1 MSSLS
6 KVDYKKFFWPIV
18 IAAIIWLC
26 SGFRPDGISLEAW
39 RILAIFVGTIIG
51 CIVQP
56 IPIAGVAIVGITIA
70 VLLKVVPMEEAV
82 TGFGS
87 NTVWLIAMAYFL
99 SRGFVKTGLGRRVAL
114 IFIRMFGKKTLG
126 LAYSLIGVDVLT
138 GSATPSST
146 ARAGGIVYPIIESL
160 AEVYGS
166 SPQDGTERKIGSFL
180 IFSEFHGNNITSG
193 LFLTAMAPNLLAA
206 TFAKS
211 MGINISWITWF
222 TAAIVPGILSLII
235 IPYVIYKMYPPEIK
249 ETPNAKEWANDELA
263 KMGKITVAEKIMMA
277 VFVLALALWML
288 SSFIGLDATFV
299 AFLAV
304 SLLLVTGVLNVSDI
318 LNETGA
324 WNTLIWFS
332 ILIFMANELTKLG
345 LIGWLS
351 KTMGSML
358 SGYNW
363 MIVLFVIVIFYFYT
377 HYLFASGT
385 AQTSAMYSAL
395 LAVAISAGAPH
406 LLSALLL
413 GFTAA
418 IFGSTTHYSNGPASI
433 LFGTG
438 YVKQSDWWRMNFIL
452 GLIYIVIWIGIGT
465 LWMKLIGIW

>member
-1 MSSLS
+1 MSLN
-6 KVDYKKFFWPIV
+6 KIDYKKFLWPVLVAAV
-18 IAAIIWLC
+18 IWFC
-26 SGFRPDGISLEAW
+26 SGFRPEGISLDAW

-56 IPIAGVAIVGITIA
+56 LPIAGVAIIGVTIT
-70 VLLKVVPMEEAV
+70 VLLKVVPMEDAV
-82 TGFGS
+82 AGFGS

-114 IFIRMFGKKTLG
+114 IFVRLFGKKTLG

-138 GSATPSST
+138 GAATPSST

-160 AEVYGS
+160 SEVFDS
-166 SPQDGTERKIGSFL
+166 NPADGTERKIGSFL
-180 IFSEFHGNNITSG
+180 IYSEFQGNNITSG
-193 LFLTAMAPNLLAA
+193 MFLTAMAPNLLAA

-211 MGINISWITWF
+211 MGINLSWITWF
-222 TAAIVPGILSLII
+222 LASIVPGILSLII
-235 IPYVIYKMYPPEIK
+235 VPFVIYKMYPPEIK
-249 ETPNAKEWANDELA
+249 ETPNAKAWADKELEE
-263 KMGKITVAEKIMMA
+263 MGKFTLPEMIMSG
-277 VFVLALALWML
+277 VFVLALVLWML
-288 SSFIGLDATFV
+288 SSFIGLDASFV

-304 SLLLVTGVLNVSDI
+304 SLLLATGVLTVNDI
-318 LNETGA
+318 LHETGA

-332 ILIFMANELTKLG
+332 ILIFMANELTNLG
-345 LIGWLS
+345 FIGWVS
-351 KTMGSML
+351 KTMGSLL

-363 MIVLFVIVIFYFYT
+363 MLVLFIIVIFYFYI

-395 LAVAISAGAPH
+395 LAVAIAAGAPK

-418 IFGSTTHYSNGPASI
+418 IFGSTTHYANGPASV

-438 YVKQSDWWRMNFIL
+438 YVKQNDWWRMNFII
-452 GLIYIVIWIGIGT
+452 GLIYIVIWIGIGS
-465 LWMKLIGIW
+465 LWMKVIGIW